1 MLLLQLRNNLT
12 YDPELSP
19 SLVKWNERIDCCGW
33 QGVNCNGAGQVIGLD
48 LTHEWFSG
56 SINPLANLKFL
67 SVIRLDENNLS
78 APFSRVLRGLL
89 QSNCLESKI
98 LLRVLY
104 LNFLQMDLYNVCF
117 LAIQNSQE
125 VYPSPLGTLGC
136 YQMFHFGAA
145 ILQVQYRLV
154 SVYFAHNSF
163 NGSIPSFRLSKT
175 LTYANFRR
183 NLLTGE
189 IISSNWY
196 GLENLET
203 LDFSDNSISGLI
215 PPSFF
220 SLPSLTDLR
229 PNDNKFYGQIKEL
242 QNVTSP
248 LTNLDLSGNNL
259 AGPLPDFFFQL
270 HNLSRLSLSF
280 NNFSGTVKLCKF
292 TKLKQLANLDLSHNR
307 LSVDADI
314 SESDIALLPQLFVL
328 RLASC
333 NLRTVSF
340 LKNNQ
345 FGFLRSVKQP
355 YRRFGFLNS
364 LDLHA
369 NLLTGEVPLPP
380 PTALYVDLSRNKFY
394 GFISADFSNHL
405 SNAWFFSVAHNKISG
420 TIPSSISN
428 ATNLEVL
435 DLSSNSLNGS
445 IPACLANKA

>member
-1 MLLLQLRNNLT
+1 MLLLQLRNNRT

-78 APFSRVLRGLL
+78 APFPEFFADFSNLTVLSLKSCNLIGQVHQKIFLVPTL
-89 QSNCLESKI
+89 QTIDLSENFKLE
-98 LLRVLY
+98 
-104 LNFLQMDLYNVCF
+104 
-117 LAIQNSQE
+117 
-125 VYPSPLGTLGC
+125 GTLPE
-136 YQMFHFGAA
+136 FP
-145 ILQVQYRLV
+145 
-154 SVYFAHNSF
+154 S
-163 NGSIPSFRLSKT
+163 NGSIQCLLLGYTEFSGSLPESIGNLRMLSDVSFWSC
-175 LTYANFRR
+175 NF
-183 NLLTGE
+183 TGE

-355 YRRFGFLNS
+355 YRR
-364 LDLHA
+364 
-369 NLLTGEVPLPP
+369 
-380 PTALYVDLSRNKFY
+380 
-394 GFISADFSNHL
+394 
-405 SNAWFFSVAHNKISG
+405 
-420 TIPSSISN
+420 
-428 ATNLEVL
+428 
-435 DLSSNSLNGS
+435 
-445 IPACLANKA
+445 